1 MHILLSILFL
11 FVQFFVSYNFQ
22 IQGLNQLN
30 ISSWREIIAHINDS
44 NIDVD
49 TEELVYNGKVYFD
62 EIDWDVDVSTDT
74 IETDQS
80 KTDKAVVIDNI
91 DTAYNNTE
99 NVQSLEES
107 EEEEIIFHDDFD
119 TWYRED
125 LEEIWN
131 E

>member
-1 MHILLSILFL
+1 M
-11 FVQFFVSYNFQ
+11 
-22 IQGLNQLN
+22 
-30 ISSWREIIAHINDS
+30 
-44 NIDVD
+44 
-49 TEELVYNGKVYFD
+49 YNGKVYFD

-80 KTDKAVVIDNI
+80 KTDKAVIIDNI
-91 DTAYNNTE
+91 DTVYNDTE